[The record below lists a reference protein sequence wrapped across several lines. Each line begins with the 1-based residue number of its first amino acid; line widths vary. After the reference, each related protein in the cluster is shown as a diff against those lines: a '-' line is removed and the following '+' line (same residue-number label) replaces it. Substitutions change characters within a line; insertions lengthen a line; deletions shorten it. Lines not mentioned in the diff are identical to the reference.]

1 MINLGFIS
9 TAHTHFARFSDQIAR
24 MEGVQISH
32 IWDDDPMRGSTNAAA
47 VGANFVDDL
56 EDICAT
62 ETIDGFVIC
71 APNNQRLSLLRPTIA
86 SGKPILCEKPLSLTV
101 AESRE
106 IKDLMAQYQN
116 SVSTGYFRLGY
127 GGYLKAREMV
137 RDGALG
143 KITHINNVN
152 KLNGALVKSFYDP
165 AVQWFVDPAVSGG
178 GAMVDLGTH
187 GVNLLSWFMG
197 AAEEVLAI
205 SANLSGNY
213 SHIDDYGVIH
223 IRFRNGVLGNVEAG
237 WIAEGGMNTLSV
249 FGHNGSII
257 GTKDDYL
264 DTDHELRHYT
274 GRYDYKLIE
283 PLANRPMRIDRLIAQ
298 IKGEVSDRE
307 LAEELDAGWAS
318 VSIMEAAQKS
328 IAQGGWCPVEDF

>member
-9 TAHTHFARFSDQIAR
+9 TAHVHFARFSDQIAG

-32 IWDDDPMRGSTNAAA
+32 IWDDDPVRGSTNAAA

-62 ETIDGFVIC
+62 GTIDGFVIC

-101 AESRE
+101 AEARK
-106 IKDLMAQYQN
+106 IKDLMAQNQN
-116 SVSTGYFRLGY
+116 SVSTGYFRLCY
-127 GGYLKAREMV
+127 GGYLKAREIV

-152 KLNGALVKSFYDP
+152 KLNAALVKRFDDP

-178 GAMVDLGTH
+178 GGMVDLGTH

-197 AAEEVLAI
+197 AAEEVLAM

-264 DTDHELRHYT
+264 ETDHELRHYT